1 MRLPELGGRVRSV
14 LRKDT
19 PNPNRRFLVM
29 VVLRLDDVRQTHRDM
44 TANGVVLET
53 EPFDLHGGAFAAI
66 RDPWKNLFVLTDRTG
81 SR

>member
-1 MRLPELGGRVRSV
+1 
-14 LRKDT
+14 
-19 PNPNRRFLVM
+19 M